1 MDKNYYSK
9 EWARMVSGKLYNA
22 ADAGI
27 DVQHIKG
34 MSLCEKFNKI
44 PLKKAKKKQRALEKL
59 IPSAL
64 GKQLVVFAPFYCEYG
79 QNITVGKGCFVNY
92 NCIFLDC
99 APITLGDFV
108 WLGANITLATPMHPF
123 LSDERIFRE
132 YPDGYHDL
140 EYTKPITIKD
150 NCWICSGATICGGV
164 TVGENSIVAAGAVVT
179 RNVPP
184 NSIVAGVPAKVIR
197 TLDENDR
204 INVWETYIKDEIP
217 LSVRDRSKGEQ
228 NEG

>member
-27 DVQHIKG
+27 DVKHLKG

-44 PLKKAKKKQRALEKL
+44 PLKKTKKKQRALEKL
-59 IPSAL
+59 IPSAV
-64 GKQLVVFAPFYCEYG
+64 GMQLAVFAPFYCEYG

-108 WLGANITLATPMHPF
+108 WLGANITLATPMHPL

-140 EYTKPITIKD
+140 EYTKPITI
-150 NCWICSGATICGGV
+150 IGGR
-164 TVGENSIVAAGAVVT
+164 TCCVGIIRASSLNPSLT
-179 RNVPP
+179 R
-184 NSIVAGVPAKVIR
+184 
-197 TLDENDR
+197 
-204 INVWETYIKDEIP
+204 
-217 LSVRDRSKGEQ
+217 
-228 NEG
+228 